1 MNANAR
7 PSMMPL
13 SIWHLLLKELTF
25 ILLFVVTA
33 AGVVL
38 CGGPKSFPRTSS
50 IVQIMFYFLS
60 FEISGKILIVSFLE
74 SYSI

>member
-7 PSMMPL
+7 PGKMPL

-25 ILLFVVTA
+25 ILLFAVTA

-38 CGGPKSFPRTSS
+38 CGGPKSFPCTSS